1 VALSVKEVDVMT
13 TEVIQHESE
22 QRTLR
27 RKASIEEF
35 WALPESVLPT
45 EYINGEIIM
54 APTPTVP
61 HQTVLRN
68 IAVTL
73 HGFVQRNALGQV
85 LFSPLDVVL
94 PTGAVVQPDL
104 FFLTTQEWERIRSAK
119 RMQGAPSFIV
129 EILSPGSIKHD
140 TITKRKLYEQNK
152 VREYWIVD
160 PEAATIAQL
169 VLRGEHYELT
179 ELAESD
185 PIKSDVLTGF
195 ELNVGELIKQQ

>member
-1 VALSVKEVDVMT
+1 MMT
-13 TEVIQHESE
+13 TEVIQQANEQEEE
-22 QRTLR
+22 QRVLR

-45 EYINGEIIM
+45 EYINGEIVM

-68 IAVTL
+68 IAFTL

-85 LFSPLDVVL
+85 LFSPLDIVL
-94 PTGAVVQPDL
+94 PTGEVVQPDL
-104 FFLTTQEWERIRSAK
+104 FFFTTKECEMLGSPKRI
-119 RMQGAPSFIV
+119 QGVPSLAV
-129 EILSPGSIKHD
+129 EILSPGSVRHD

-160 PEAATIAQL
+160 PTGRTIAQL
-169 VLRGEHYELT
+169 ILRDGHYELT
-179 ELAESD
+179 ELSESD
-185 PIKSDVLTGF
+185 LIKSDVLAGF
-195 ELNVGELIKQQ
+195 EMNVGELLGQQ

>member
-1 VALSVKEVDVMT
+1 MT
-13 TEVIQHESE
+13 TELIQQTSREH
-22 QRTLR
+22 TVR
-27 RKASIEEF
+27 RKATIEEF

-61 HQTVLRN
+61 HQAVLRN

-73 HGFVQRNALGQV
+73 HEFVQRTALGHI

-94 PTGAVVQPDL
+94 PTGDVVQPDL
-104 FFLTTQEWERIRSAK
+104 FYLTAEEWERARLAK
-119 RMQGAPSFIV
+119 RVQDVPSFAV
-129 EILSPGSIKHD
+129 EILSPGSMRHD
-140 TITKRKLYEQNK
+140 RITKRKLYEQNR

-160 PEAATIAQL
+160 TKARTIAQL
-169 VLRGEHYELT
+169 ILRDEHYELT

-185 PIKSDVLTGF
+185 LIKSAVLTGF
-195 ELNVGELIKQQ
+195 EMNIGELIGQQ